1 MLSPLHH
8 PGSAITTD
16 SIAILDGIFCL
27 FCYPHR
33 TNFNNFTFESCKKR
47 GLSVYTVG
55 LSNLYV
61 KHTNDVPTGHV
72 KIG

>member
-1 MLSPLHH
+1 MAYFVFLATLTELILTILH
-8 PGSAITTD
+8 
-16 SIAILDGIFCL
+16 
-27 FCYPHR
+27 
-33 TNFNNFTFESCKKR
+33 FESSKKR
-47 GLSVYTVG
+47 GLSVYTIG

>member
-1 MLSPLHH
+1 MAYFVFFATLTELILTILHLNL
-8 PGSAITTD
+8 A
-16 SIAILDGIFCL
+16 
-27 FCYPHR
+27 
-33 TNFNNFTFESCKKR
+33 KKR